1 MLVGVQMVDI
11 SRLSAH
17 PVPLTHRGLITVAGQ
32 GPKDSNGAGKSSFI
46 AAISLLHADD
56 QWRLAGGAPGA
67 AELLFTAELAAQ
79 EARWANAEH
88 GYVIGVFADPAD
100 ATPAELEAGALTVW
114 LRINRTSPYLSLR
127 WHHGL
132 LVPTGS
138 NDAERAAGVHE
149 LWAALP
155 SSNGRDDFHA
165 GRLSSVLYGGR
176 VRCVSFLST
185 SVRATVTE
193 IVAIGR
199 LPHQGWLGRPNER
212 DRQIIQ
218 ESLAVVGLADRAS
231 IDVST
236 LSGGQQRRVLIARAL
251 AAQPD
256 VLIMDEP
263 TAGVDLASQE
273 VLSQVLARLAGR
285 GTTMLIVTHELR
297 ALRGV
302 LTRIVG
308 LDGGRVIF
316 DGTSAEHD
324 RWHGALAAGTEAH
337 VHDGHHDDDETSTAS
352 PAAGPL
358 DHVDRLHGGARA

>member
-1 MLVGVQMVDI
+1 MTGTADVPDI
-11 SRLSAH
+11 SSQAIVSMQSASFGYADH
-17 PVPLTHRGLITVAGQ
+17 AVVSGVTLDIHAGEVVAILGA
-32 GPKDSNGAGKSSFI
+32 NGSGKSTLVKGLLGLNEHLGGQ
-46 AAISLLHADD
+46 AALFGTPIERFRDHA
-56 QWRLAGGAPGA
+56 RL
-67 AELLFTAELAAQ
+67 
-79 EARWANAEH
+79 
-88 GYVIGVFADPAD
+88 GYVPQRH
-100 ATPAELEAGALTVW
+100 T
-114 LRINRTSPYLSLR
+114 
-127 WHHGL
+127 
-132 LVPTGS
+132 
-138 NDAERAAGVHE
+138 
-149 LWAALP
+149 
-155 SSNGRDDFHA
+155 
-165 GRLSSVLYGGR
+165 
-176 VRCVSFLST
+176 LST

-218 ESLAVVGLADRAS
+218 ESLAVVGLADRAG

-358 DHVDRLHGGARA
+358 DHVDRLHGGTRA